1 MACDIWETQVT
12 CLRSSFVYSVDRPW
26 PWILPSF
33 CGWTQIQWL
42 GGCWIWRSVVNSSS
56 CPESGARRF
65 ISELE
70 LEPSTRE
77 PWCFPLGCCKAA
89 VTMAL
94 TWCGELQHL
103 LLGAVVRR
111 RQQPWHLVPWVVA
124 VSLLW
129 PTATSSAPAPCGSS
143 PLPYSE
149 WPRASWPT
157 GLPSLTLPVT

>member
-65 ISELE
+65 TSELE
-70 LEPSTRE
+70 LELSTRE
-77 PWCFPLGCCKAA
+77 AWCFPPGLLQSCCYHGIDLVWRVAASIARGCGQAQATAVALGALGGGCVPA
-89 VTMAL
+89 VTYS
-94 TWCGELQHL
+94 HL
-103 LLGAVVRR
+103 FC
-111 RQQPWHLVPWVVA
+111 
-124 VSLLW
+124 
-129 PTATSSAPAPCGSS
+129 PCSS